1 MEVVYEWLL
10 YFCSHCQNLRHEVTS
25 CRWLYP
31 QKDKKEAN
39 ETTVKGKIKQV
50 TVTKLDWVPNKSNPS
65 SIGSSRAFEAPPKL
79 TPQSIVPINAT
90 TNAHNESPIAPT
102 PDAQVEQHT
111 Q

>member
-1 MEVVYEWLL
+1 
-10 YFCSHCQNLRHEVTS
+10 
-25 CRWLYP
+25 
-31 QKDKKEAN
+31 
-39 ETTVKGKIKQV
+39 VKGKIKQV